1 MSVSYGG
8 DSITFG
14 DGTIVSSGSQGFKNK
29 IINGHMM
36 IDQRNAGAALTYS
49 ASEAVYNVDRWQAG
63 AIGGGTFTT
72 RQMNSANTSA
82 SNYESS
88 SAPTGFVNSLK
99 ITVGTADTSLAA
111 ADRYSIY
118 QYIEGNNVA
127 DLDFGIATAKSVTV
141 SFWTKSSVVGT
152 YGVYLM
158 NGSYNRGIPST
169 FTINVANTWEYKTI
183 TFAGDITGTWFKDN
197 RFGLALGVS
206 FAMGTTYQGTAN
218 TWTDSAVFTTSS
230 QTNFM
235 ATSGNT
241 FYITGVQLE
250 KGTTASTF
258 EFRSIQKEL
267 ILCQRYYYKQSGA
280 SQYIRIGTG
289 FVGAGST
296 TTLYAMVNF
305 PVTMRIK
312 PYSID
317 WTASL
322 GAWNGGGIASVSNVT
337 LESGSE
343 STTTA
348 VAIATS
354 TGLTAQ
360 TPYQLIGNNS
370 ATAAIAFNAEL

>member
-72 RQMNSANTSA
+72 RQMDSANTSA

-88 SAPTGFVNSLK
+88 SAPTGFTNSLK
-99 ITVGTADTSLAA
+99 ITVGTADTSLAS

-127 DLDFGIATAKSVTV
+127 DLDFGIATAKTVTV

-152 YGVYLM
+152 YGVYLA
-158 NGSYNRGIPST
+158 NAAYSRSNPST

-183 TFAGDITGTWFKDN
+183 TFAGDITGTWLKGN
-197 RFGLALGVS
+197 TTGLVLGVS
-206 FAMGTTYQGTAN
+206 FAMGTTYQGTKD
-218 TWTDSAVFTTSS
+218 TWTASAVFTTSS

-317 WTASL
+317 WTGNL
-322 GAWNGGGIASVSNVT
+322 GIWNGGGISAVSNVT

-348 VAIATS
+348 VAIGTS